1 MAIPP
6 SEVPEDRRI
15 VERFDRSPWPAR
27 LFVLIALPIT
37 MLMAQIIPLGRM
49 PDEMAHIIRADSI
62 RHLQLIGQRK
72 SSAAAYLLAD
82 PAFLQIGSALPSP
95 PGPRHS
101 LTVDI
106 LSVQKSAR
114 WTSPQE
120 LFAPNTASYSP
131 IMYLPGALGLAV
143 GRATRASPYNSWIA
157 ARFFSAAA
165 FVAIGALALR
175 TAPRWWIFTVL
186 CLPMTLA
193 LASSVNPDGLSL
205 AVLALSLALLERGDR
220 RLLAA
225 ALMAMAIAQRPT
237 LLPLSALFLLPFNRW
252 RHGSIKL
259 LARRV
264 CEVSVAAIPS
274 ILWLALAQARAIVGF
289 VRTPDPYVPGP
300 LWPGDPNVMFATTD
314 GSAQLKVLLA
324 RPLLLL
330 ALPLHTL
337 LQEYWFMDKE
347 VIGVLGA
354 LELLLPQGVYN
365 FALCG
370 LLAAALADMTNPA
383 RKWPRP
389 LDNVFSLAV
398 LSSGVLFTYLTM
410 YLIWTPVGYP
420 TIEGMQGRYALP
432 FLLAGVFAWP
442 ILPRRFARVAPFAAG
457 GATVAT
463 GTVTLMWPGSVIQY
477 FYVS

>member
-15 VERFDRSPWPAR
+15 AERFDRSPWPSR

-49 PDEMAHIIRADSI
+49 PDETAHIYRADSI
-62 RHLQLIGQRK
+62 GNLQLIGRRT
-72 SSAAAYLLAD
+72 SPAAAFLLAD
-82 PAFLQIGSALPSP
+82 PAFEQIGFALPNP
-95 PGPRHS
+95 QGPRHS
-101 LTVDI
+101 LTADI
-106 LSVQKSAR
+106 LSVQKSAK

-120 LFAPNTASYSP
+120 RWAPNTASYSP
-131 IMYLPGALGLAV
+131 VMYLPAALGLAV
-143 GRATRASPYNSWIA
+143 GRATRASPYNSWIV

-165 FVAIGALALR
+165 FVAIGVLALR
-175 TAPRWWIFTVL
+175 TAPRWWIFAVL

-193 LASSVNPDGLSL
+193 LASSVNPDGLTL

-225 ALMAMAIAQRPT
+225 ALMAMAIAQRPA
-237 LLPLSALFLLPFNRW
+237 LLPLSTLFLLPFNQW
-252 RHGSIKL
+252 RHGSIKF

-274 ILWLALAQARAIVGF
+274 ILWLALAQARSIVGF
-289 VRTPDPYVPGP
+289 VKDPYVPGP
-300 LWPGDPNVMFATTD
+300 LWPGDPNVIFAATD
-314 GSAQLKVLLA
+314 AHAQLKVLLSH
-324 RPLLLL
+324 PLLLI
-330 ALPLHTL
+330 ALPLDTL
-337 LQEYWFMDKE
+337 LKEYWLRGTE
-347 VIGVLGA
+347 AIGVLGA
-354 LELLLPQGVYN
+354 LELHLPPRVYV

-370 LLAAALADMTNPA
+370 LLSAALADMTNPA

-398 LSSGVLFTYLTM
+398 LSSGVLFTYLIE
-410 YLIWTPVGYP
+410 YLTWTSVGYP
-420 TIEGMQGRYALP
+420 TIDGVQGRYALP
-432 FLLAGVFAWP
+432 LLLAGLFAWP
-442 ILPRRFARVAPFAAG
+442 ILPRRFARVAPFAAVV
-457 GATVAT
+457 ATVAI
-463 GTVTLMWPGSVIQY
+463 GTVTLMWPESVIQY